1 MLSVDKIAIM
11 NRLILVLA
19 SVALLL
25 CTNFRCR
32 KADDLKGCYKG
43 RLEIKGACGHYTIKV
58 LSGNIDTALIESSW
72 TDPYTNIQYSNVFA
86 LDGVCNFPQNISAG
100 DEFYFRISSTPDHN
114 CFVCLAIYPTPAK
127 KLGIHVTDLPCN

>member
-72 TDPYTNIQYSNVFA
+72 TDPNTNIQYSNVFA
-86 LDGVCNFPQNISAG
+86 LMAYATFLKTYPKAMNFIS
-100 DEFYFRISSTPDHN
+100 EFQVHLTIIALSALPSTLP
-114 CFVCLAIYPTPAK
+114 LK
-127 KLGIHVTDLPCN
+127 KN